1 MRLVAFR
8 KHLFNSDS
16 GKEFEVAKFAEAA
29 LPVVAAVAGVVIVA
43 ALLPEGAIVA
53 IIEALT
59 VSSSA
64 LAGFVGA

>member
-1 MRLVAFR
+1 M
-8 KHLFNSDS
+8 
-16 GKEFEVAKFAEAA
+16 
-29 LPVVAAVAGVVIVA
+29 VAAVAGVVIVA